1 MTLLV
6 SFTYVLSESFVTVDS
21 HRSLLHTAKQTNS
34 HVLELQHINMPRAL
48 TPLEQRYA
56 WFDSIRLR
64 AILVFDDFRNEIH
77 TPQERLQGETSLQSA
92 MLLAYNCCKREG
104 VPEIAP
110 EQNVTRYLR
119 VLPRLDASALEE
131 GTCPICG
138 DSCLSTNQSDVPVQL
153 TCNQLHVF
161 CLECIT
167 TWLKSLEEISKASCP
182 MCRTELFQHGVT
194 ETPLLEHPEDLPD
207 LEYPE
212 LPDFVRLITQK
223 ITELLQTSCQKIP
236 KEVYCDATRPEEASE
251 ARHIRPS
258 IRAWYILD
266 PCQEEMSAGQIL
278 DILKGWQ
285 QHSSDNLPTAHEKF
299 ALAR

>member
-6 SFTYVLSESFVTVDS
+6 SFTYVLSGSFPTVDS
-21 HRSLLHTAKQTNS
+21 HRSLLHTAKQANS

-48 TPLEQRYA
+48 IPLEQRYA
-56 WFDSIRLR
+56 WFDSKRLR
-64 AILVFDDFRNEIH
+64 TILVFDDFRSEIN
-77 TPQERLQGETSLQSA
+77 TPQERLQGETSLQGA
-92 MLLAYNCCKREG
+92 MLPAYNRCQREG
-104 VPEIAP
+104 IPEIAP
-110 EQNVTRYLR
+110 EQNVTRYLCD
-119 VLPRLDASALEE
+119 LPRLDASALEE

-153 TCNQLHVF
+153 TCHQLHVF

-212 LPDFVRLITQK
+212 LPDFVRSIMQR
-223 ITELLQTSCQKIP
+223 ITELLQTRAKRSPRRSIAMRQGRRKQGKHDTYVLRSEP
-236 KEVYCDATRPEEASE
+236 GTFLTLVKERCRQGRFLTS
-251 ARHIRPS
+251 
-258 IRAWYILD
+258 
-266 PCQEEMSAGQIL
+266 
-278 DILKGWQ
+278 
-285 QHSSDNLPTAHEKF
+285 
-299 ALAR
+299 